1 MQAKFTRLAAATA
14 THMRLARF
22 APLLVL
28 AVMWSLPAEVHAQR
42 RTVNGVVRDSAG
54 APIPEADVSI
64 PSAHLLART
73 DNSGAF
79 ALTRVEPGQ
88 TELTVRRLGYVPQS
102 LQIDVRPNN
111 SDTLV
116 VVLTAQAFELQGV
129 AVNEQVKRHL
139 LWIED
144 FYRRR
149 AKGIGGTFYTREDIE
164 ARHASRLSDVLRDA
178 PGVRFVRARGGG
190 SGVRFDTP
198 ANFRRDCLP
207 QYFVDGQRVPNIEL
221 DDLSARDV
229 EGVLGTGIGFPTV
242 PEGLAR
248 IRTIMTATHTRDQL
262 QQALE
267 VLKRVGKA
275 MGILSN

>member
-1 MQAKFTRLAAATA
+1 MIVRQAPEGATLSHRALRACLTFPRLSSLSTREEGAQPTSHLPHAGVVMQAKFTRLAAATA

-22 APLLVL
+22 APLVVL
-28 AVMWSLPAEVHAQR
+28 AVMWSLPAEVDAQR

-88 TELTVRRLGYVPQS
+88 LELTVRRLGYVPQS

-149 AKGIGGTFYTREDIE
+149 AKGIGGTFYTR
-164 ARHASRLSDVLRDA
+164 
-178 PGVRFVRARGGG
+178 
-190 SGVRFDTP
+190 
-198 ANFRRDCLP
+198 
-207 QYFVDGQRVPNIEL
+207 
-221 DDLSARDV
+221 
-229 EGVLGTGIGFPTV
+229 
-242 PEGLAR
+242 
-248 IRTIMTATHTRDQL
+248 
-262 QQALE
+262 
-267 VLKRVGKA
+267 
-275 MGILSN
+275 